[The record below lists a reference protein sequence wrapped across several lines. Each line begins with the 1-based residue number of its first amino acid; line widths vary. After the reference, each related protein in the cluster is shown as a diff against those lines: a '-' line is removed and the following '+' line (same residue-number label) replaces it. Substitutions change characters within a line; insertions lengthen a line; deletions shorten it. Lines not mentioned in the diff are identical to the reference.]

1 MEGFF
6 CEYRK
11 GLSFIMPFDRNKY
24 MREYMRKRRETHPGI
39 ENIYKERA
47 LKRKLAGLLEEM
59 TVSDLEK
66 LIQQK
71 RERLAA
77 AQEGRRDP

>member
-1 MEGFF
+1 
-6 CEYRK
+6 
-11 GLSFIMPFDRNKY
+11 MPFDRNKY